1 MGYTVRAAVTYSIV
15 AHDPVTGQLGVAVQ
29 SHWFSVGSVVPWAR
43 PGVGA
48 VATQANARTDY
59 GPRGLE
65 LMAGGAS
72 PEQALSQLREED
84 GGGRARQVAM
94 VDVAGEV
101 ACWTGPDCMAFA
113 GDAQGDGV
121 SCQANIMRNETV
133 WGAMLDAYMWESGPL
148 ARRLF
153 AALVAAEEAGGDLRG
168 KQSAAIL
175 VVPAQGEWWER
186 LVALSV
192 EDTKAPLPELERLL
206 RLHDAYETA
215 SDADYAVSS
224 GEYDRAAEG
233 YRRAAELAPESE
245 ELRFWGALGKAQS
258 GDDDAAVA
266 QLRALFSENP
276 DWRTLLERL
285 RPATAPNAERLLTL
299 LGG

>member
-1 MGYTVRAAVTYSIV
+1 VTYSIV
-15 AHDPVTGQLGVAVQ
+15 AHDPTTGQLGAAVQ

-65 LMAGGAS
+65 LMAGGAT
-72 PEQALSQLREED
+72 PLQALSQLRD
-84 GGGRARQVAM
+84 QDDGGRARQVAM
-94 VDVAGEV
+94 VDVAGNV
-101 ACWTGPDCMAFA
+101 ACFTGPDCMAFA
-113 GDAQGDGV
+113 GDVQGDGV
-121 SCQANIMRNETV
+121 SCQANIMRSETV
-133 WGAMLDAYMWESGPL
+133 WGAMLDAYLWESGPL
-148 ARRLF
+148 ARRLY

-186 LVALSV
+186 IVSLCV
-192 EDTKAPLPELERLL
+192 EDTEAPLPELQRLL

-215 SDADYAVSS
+215 SAADYAVSRGS
-224 GEYDRAAEG
+224 YDEAAAG

-245 ELRFWGALGKAQS
+245 ELRFWCALGTRDEQT
-258 GDDDAAVA
+258 AVSA
-266 QLRALFSENP
+266 LRELFAENP

-285 RPATAPNAERLLTL
+285 RPSTAPNAERLLTL